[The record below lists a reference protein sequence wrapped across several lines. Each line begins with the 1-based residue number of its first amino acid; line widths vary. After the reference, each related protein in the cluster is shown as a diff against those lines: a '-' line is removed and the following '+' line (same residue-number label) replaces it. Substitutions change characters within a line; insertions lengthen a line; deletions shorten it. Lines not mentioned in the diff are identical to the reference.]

1 MYAASGVHHP
11 DPVIL
16 IAMCHPGPVRVPEC
30 RRSMLIAGSGRRLHA
45 ITLRAEVVAGRLDSE
60 AVEAALA
67 ATGHRVPARRGI
79 QGQDCPRR

>member
-1 MYAASGVHHP
+1 M
-11 DPVIL
+11 
-16 IAMCHPGPVRVPEC
+16 
-30 RRSMLIAGSGRRLHA
+30 HA

-67 ATGHRVPARRGI
+67 ATGHRVPACRGI